1 MGRRRPPARDGD
13 RSHGDVTR
21 PGPRAGGQGP
31 GRTRTVTG
39 GDRAGDSGVTCH
51 RDGHGDR
58 GFHWQLE
65 VLDSNSE
72 AVQVNSEL
80 PVRPVTL
87 PAPGRRPG
95 PTGPRP

>member
-51 RDGHGDR
+51 RDGHGDTVA
-58 GFHWQLE
+58 F
-65 VLDSNSE
+65 
-72 AVQVNSEL
+72 
-80 PVRPVTL
+80 
-87 PAPGRRPG
+87 
-95 PTGPRP
+95 TGNLKFWTRIPRQFKSTVSCQCGQ